1 MRGLKMNINK
11 DIKITL
17 NEEEKQAV
25 ANVGVIV
32 AKFTNKNLCDKMS
45 CCSCPLGAFCPCTS
59 CTDSFEEILNDIA
72 NME

>member
-1 MRGLKMNINK
+1 MNINR

-17 NEEEKQAV
+17 NKEEQEAV
-25 ANVGVIV
+25 RKVNAIV
-32 AKFTNKNLCDKMS
+32 AEFVDKNLCDKMS

-59 CTDSFEEILNDIA
+59 CTDNFEETLNDIA

>member
-1 MRGLKMNINK
+1 MNINR

-17 NEEEKQAV
+17 NKEEQEAV

-32 AKFTNKNLCDKMS
+32 AKFVNKNLCDKMP
-45 CCSCPLGAFCPCTS
+45 CSECPLAVFCPYADCTE
-59 CTDSFEEILNDIA
+59 TFEATLNDIA

>member
-1 MRGLKMNINK
+1 MNINK

-17 NEEEKQAV
+17 NKEEQEAV
-25 ANVGVIV
+25 RKVNAIIAEFVD
-32 AKFTNKNLCDKMS
+32 KNLCDRMP
-45 CCSCPLGAFCPCTS
+45 CRECPLGAFCPCTS